1 MFYISLKKY
10 NIYVHIYI
18 NIQRSWGIE
27 PDLLY
32 STFHKTLPRSNL
44 EMHLISVR
52 FYEMGDRTNVPK
64 EVVFHH
70 WARVKDTVEEGR
82 KAGYISESDAQ
93 AMVPPDPKPG
103 RFYGLAKNH
112 VANYH
117 FCTWERP
124 SWTRLIFSLC
134 FI

>member
-1 MFYISLKKY
+1 
-10 NIYVHIYI
+10 
-18 NIQRSWGIE
+18 
-27 PDLLY
+27 
-32 STFHKTLPRSNL
+32 
-44 EMHLISVR
+44 
-52 FYEMGDRTNVPK
+52 MGDRTNVPK

-103 RFYGLAKNH
+103 RFYDLEKNH

-117 FCTWERP
+117 FVPERGHLEHGLYLV
-124 SWTRLIFSLC
+124 SVS
-134 FI
+134 